1 MAMSVAQTRER
12 AAQQVITLL
21 GINVQIDE
29 LFGLVAELFGVVRQA
44 VVMGSIELSPSD
56 VQ

>member
-1 MAMSVAQTRER
+1 MSVAQTRER